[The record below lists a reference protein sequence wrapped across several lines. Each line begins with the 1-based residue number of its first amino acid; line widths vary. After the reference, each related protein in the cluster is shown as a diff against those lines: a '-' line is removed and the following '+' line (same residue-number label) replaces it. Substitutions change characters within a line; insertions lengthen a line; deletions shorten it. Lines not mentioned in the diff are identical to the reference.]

1 MSLSTELTRMAQNVG
16 AITANTNAIFEA
28 IESKGV
34 SVPSGSTLSDCPA
47 LIASISTT
55 DRSPDIPSGYKKNFR
70 QVEFLQSNKDCVIV
84 NLTGT
89 CTSSDILKYHIY
101 IKNLRDRSN
110 NYIQLT
116 NNVNSSGTHV
126 FTMRL
131 WTVYHSG
138 QCQYD
143 GNFDDTHYG
152 YIKNYSDANPLVRD
166 EIIVVNAPNLCVN
179 GSPYINTLSVPNN
192 YAYKSIKLLACDSA
206 GSPDIALGT
215 VEILDASS
223 LDVKEKLVPCENLQT
238 GEFGYFYVNNN
249 TFYGHYSSANDITE
263 FIPS

>member
-1 MSLSTELTRMAQNVG
+1 MSISTQLTRLAQNVG
-16 AITANTNAIFEA
+16 ALTADTNAIFEA

-34 SVPSGSTLSDCPA
+34 TVPSGSTLSDCPS

-55 DRSPDIPSGYKKNFR
+55 DRSPDIPAGFKKSFR
-70 QVEFLQSNKDCVIV
+70 QVDFVQANYACVMV
-84 NLTGT
+84 NLTGN

-101 IKNLRDRSN
+101 IKNLVDRSS

-131 WTVYHSG
+131 WPAFYPG

-143 GNFDDTHYG
+143 GRFDNTSYS

-166 EIIVVNAPNLCVN
+166 EIIVANVPNLCVN
-179 GSPYINTLSVPNN
+179 GSPYITTLSATNN
-192 YAYKSIKLLACDSA
+192 YIYQSIRLLACDTG
-206 GSPDIALGT
+206 GSFDIALGT
-215 VEILDASS
+215 VEILDAKS
-223 LDVKEKLVPCENLQT
+223 LDVKEKLVPCENLQN
-238 GEFGYFYVNNN
+238 GEFGFFYVNNN
-249 TFYGHYSSANDITE
+249 TFYGHYGNENDITE
-263 FIPS
+263 FIPT